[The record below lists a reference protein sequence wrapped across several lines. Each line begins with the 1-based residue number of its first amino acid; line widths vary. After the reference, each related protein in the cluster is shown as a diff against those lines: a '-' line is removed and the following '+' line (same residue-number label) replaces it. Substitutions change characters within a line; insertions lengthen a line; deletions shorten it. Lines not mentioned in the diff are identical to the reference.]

1 MASRAMTLR
10 FVVGHFALPA
20 RIHDHQPRTLSQR
33 MAIRNSHPSKPAVL
47 KSCGIRRSIGL
58 SWRIRRFLPT
68 RGRRLCCVWR
78 HGSNHTEVRSSSPWV
93 RITPGNANG
102 KRPRTRARSRKPRP
116 ARRLKP
122 PASDRPVPAWFVP
135 QCLLPRGLPRN
146 VPTSPPPAMPP
157 LPQRLDF
164 AAKWAEGLDYRS
176 FLGRHGSEDQR
187 RRWGRGACAGA
198 ALRAGSVALGR
209 VSSGHEGVL
218 PGRGLVRRLRQPM
231 PIFEHFASASPR
243 VQLRFFD
250 RDTHPDLA
258 AVTQMCGAARVPAVL
273 FVSEDD
279 FPCGLYGDR
288 TLAKYREMGRTLDGA
303 ACATGISLG
312 ASPLQDAVVQ
322 DWLRE
327 FERVQWMLRT
337 STRLRQKHGD

>member
-1 MASRAMTLR
+1 
-10 FVVGHFALPA
+10 
-20 RIHDHQPRTLSQR
+20 
-33 MAIRNSHPSKPAVL
+33 
-47 KSCGIRRSIGL
+47 
-58 SWRIRRFLPT
+58 
-68 RGRRLCCVWR
+68 
-78 HGSNHTEVRSSSPWV
+78 
-93 RITPGNANG
+93 
-102 KRPRTRARSRKPRP
+102 
-116 ARRLKP
+116 
-122 PASDRPVPAWFVP
+122 
-135 QCLLPRGLPRN
+135 
-146 VPTSPPPAMPP
+146 MPP
-157 LPQRLDF
+157 LPQSLDF

-176 FLGRHGSEDQR
+176 FLDRHGTEDQR
-187 RRWGRGACAGA
+187 RRWEGVHAQVRLSDADRSLLAGFRRDMKVFCLAGA
-198 ALRAGSVALGR
+198 WCGDCAN
-209 VSSGHEGVL
+209 
-218 PGRGLVRRLRQPM
+218 QC
-231 PIFEHFASASPR
+231 PIFEHFASASPK
-243 VQLRFFD
+243 VHLRFFD